1 MIQKSLGTALSC
13 TTGGKTVTIGR
24 IKSISELKMDSEMID
39 TTTLDAAGG
48 FRTYCQG
55 ARDAGEMTVEG
66 YLDADEAGQSTLRQ
80 LYSGGEAAPFT
91 LSFPDGQTAS
101 FTALVKTVW
110 LGAAQ
115 VDGVVGFGAALRLS
129 GGVTIS

>member
-1 MIQKSLGTALSC
+1 MIQKSLGTTLSC
-13 TTGGKTVTIGR
+13 VSGGQTVTIGR
-24 IKSISELKMDSEMID
+24 VKSVSELKMDSEMID

-48 FRTYCQG
+48 FRTFCQG

-66 YLDADEAGQSTLRQ
+66 YLDAEENGQTALRQ
-80 LYSGGEAAPFT
+80 LYLSGAAAPFT
-91 LSFPDGQTAS
+91 LAFPDGQAAS

-129 GGVTIS
+129 GGVIIS

>member
-1 MIQKSLGTALSC
+1 MIQKSLGTSLSC

>member
-1 MIQKSLGTALSC
+1 
-13 TTGGKTVTIGR
+13 
-24 IKSISELKMDSEMID
+24 
-39 TTTLDAAGG
+39 
-48 FRTYCQG
+48 
-55 ARDAGEMTVEG
+55 MTVEG
-66 YLDADEAGQSTLRQ
+66 YLDADETGQSTLRQ
-80 LYSGGEAAPFT
+80 LYSSGEAAPFT
-91 LSFPDGQTAS
+91 LSFPDGQTAA

>member
-1 MIQKSLGTALSC
+1 MIQKSLGTTLSC

-24 IKSISELKMDSEMID
+24 VKSISELKMDSEMID

>member
-66 YLDADEAGQSTLRQ
+66 YLDADETGQSTLRQ
-80 LYSGGEAAPFT
+80 LYSSGEAAPFT
-91 LSFPDGQTAS
+91 LSFPDGQTAA

>member
-80 LYSGGEAAPFT
+80 LYSVGEAAPFT

>member
-24 IKSISELKMDSEMID
+24 VKSISELKMDSEMID